1 MSHRKLNDYEI
12 LEELLKDSDSHPDS
26 DSDSVEES
34 KSDEDEYIVQ
44 EEESSSDDEVSQSE
58 GDEES
63 EVISS
68 NLEELPSQEE
78 DLSSNTIRAKCGTV
92 WKVISQA
99 DEDCGR
105 FSQENIMRETPGPT
119 SFAKRLVQKRS
130 YMSTFSILIDDFIIE
145 HIRKCTEAQGRRV
158 LKNDN
163 YKVSCE
169 EILAV
174 IGIMYARGIL
184 GKNQSIDHLWSRKWG
199 PPFFRDTMPRHK
211 FRANAVY
218 KI

>member
-1 MSHRKLNDYEI
+1 MPYPSYFT
-12 LEELLKDSDSHPDS
+12 
-26 DSDSVEES
+26 
-34 KSDEDEYIVQ
+34 
-44 EEESSSDDEVSQSE
+44 
-58 GDEES
+58 
-63 EVISS
+63 
-68 NLEELPSQEE
+68 EELPSQEE

-105 FSQENIMRETPGPT
+105 FSQQNILRETPGPT

-130 YMSTFSILIDDFIIE
+130 YMSAFSILIDDFIIE

-163 YKVSCE
+163 YKVSRE

-211 FRANAVY
+211 FKELMRFIRFDIRTIRSEHLRTDKFAYISEV
-218 KI
+218 

>member
-1 MSHRKLNDYEI
+1 MSRRKLNDDEI
-12 LEELLKDSDSHPDS
+12 LEELLKDSDSY
-26 DSDSVEES
+26 SDSVEES

-63 EVISS
+63 EVITS

-78 DLSSNTIRAKCGTV
+78 DLSSNTIRAECGTV

-105 FSQENIMRETPGPT
+105 FSQQNILMETPGPT

-130 YMSTFSILIDDFIIE
+130 YMSAFSILINDFIIE
-145 HIRKCTEAQGRRV
+145 HIRKYTEAQGRRV
-158 LKNDN
+158 LKNVN
-163 YKVSCE
+163 YKVARE

-174 IGIMYARGIL
+174 IGIIAIHHHL
-184 GKNQSIDHLWSRKWG
+184 EQSPKVVH
-199 PPFFRDTMPRHK
+199 T
-211 FRANAVY
+211 
-218 KI
+218 

>member
-1 MSHRKLNDYEI
+1 MSRRMLNDYEI
-12 LEELLKDSDSHPDS
+12 LEELLKDSDSDS
-26 DSDSVEES
+26 DSDSVEE
-34 KSDEDEYIVQ
+34 K
-44 EEESSSDDEVSQSE
+44 
-58 GDEES
+58 
-63 EVISS
+63 
-68 NLEELPSQEE
+68 ELPSQEE

-105 FSQENIMRETPGPT
+105 FSQQNILRETPGPT

-130 YMSTFSILIDDFIIE
+130 YMSAFSILIDDFIIE

-163 YKVSCE
+163 YKVSRE

-174 IGIMYARGIL
+174 IGIMSARGIL
-184 GKNQSIDHLWSRKWG
+184 GKNQSIDHYGQENG
-199 PPFFRDTMPRHK
+199 PPFFRDTMHVTNSK
-211 FRANAVY
+211 S
-218 KI
+218 